1 MESMEQSEVCQDG
14 KHCLNL
20 PFKTKEVHLPNN
32 FAVAKQQI
40 LGLKKKFL
48 NNHGFHQEYAGYMNV
63 FSKGYAEEV
72 P

>member
-1 MESMEQSEVCQDG
+1 MEQSEVCQDG

>member
-1 MESMEQSEVCQDG
+1 MEQSEVCQDG

-48 NNHGFHQEYAGYMNV
+48 NHGFHQEYAGYMNV